1 MKLLGWSLRKSRKT
15 AAACSY
21 CPLAKSERPRLK
33 TSCSACE
40 GASSW
45 GVGVEAARTAAAEKG
60 AKTSA
65 AASSAAPIRLHVLKV
80 VPPKG
85 RCESERIVQRRRAAG
100 RAATRETLDSFAQDN
115 TASRA
120 RATRLSE
127 GRVGEGLA
135 LSRILFAPRGP
146 LLFARLAR
154 ARDFDAV
161 ARLQQGVGHGPA
173 LDGLQVVLG
182 RDQATVR
189 AGARDFNFRAG
200 LRRHAARGQERLR
213 QRHPRIKIFLAGGAD
228 LAAGVEELRRSH
240 DEVDHVARLHE
251 RVHARRVREVNGR
264 RTDRKSTRLNSS

>member
-182 RDQATVR
+182 RDR
-189 AGARDFNFRAG
+189 PPGAPASGSPPNDILSGPRSRP
-200 LRRHAARGQERLR
+200 RR
-213 QRHPRIKIFLAGGAD
+213 
-228 LAAGVEELRRSH
+228 RRRRPPA
-240 DEVDHVARLHE
+240 VAR
-251 RVHARRVREVNGR
+251 RG
-264 RTDRKSTRLNSS
+264 